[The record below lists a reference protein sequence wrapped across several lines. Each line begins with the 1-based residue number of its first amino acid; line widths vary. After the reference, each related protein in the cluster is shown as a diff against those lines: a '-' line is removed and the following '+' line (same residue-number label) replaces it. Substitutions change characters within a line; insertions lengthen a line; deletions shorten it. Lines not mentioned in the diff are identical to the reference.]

1 MNKIA
6 KYSAIV
12 GIASSLLISGPA
24 NAHAAGGSQASTAVK
39 EQQTTQQEG
48 NLGEQNTMS
57 VSWYQNS
64 AEAKALYL
72 QGYNT
77 AKDNLDKQLKH
88 YHGKGKGKKQ
98 PAIVLD
104 IDETVLDNSPYQA
117 YASLNNTTFP
127 KGWHEWVM
135 AAKAKPVYGAK
146 DFLNYANKKGVA
158 IYYVSDRDKD
168 TELEATSKNL
178 KAQGLPQN
186 DKSHILLKGKNDKNK
201 ESRRDY
207 VKKNHNLLMLFGDNL
222 LDFEDPKAQTAQS
235 RTDLVNE
242 KKEEFGRKYIIF
254 PNPMYGSW
262 ESTLYNNDYSKSSQ
276 EKDQLRKASL
286 TTFDPATGEV
296 KQAQQ

>member
-6 KYSAIV
+6 KYSAII
-12 GIASSLLISGPA
+12 GLASSLLVAGPTSA
-24 NAHAAGGSQASTAVK
+24 QAADGAPTATAEK
-39 EQQTTQQEG
+39 EQPSTQQEA

-77 AKDNLDKQLKH
+77 ARDNLDKELKH

-98 PAIVLD
+98 PVIVLD

-127 KGWHEWVM
+127 NGWHEWVM

-146 DFLNYANKKGVA
+146 AFLNYANKKGVA

-168 TELEATSKNL
+168 TELEATAKNL

-201 ESRRDY
+201 QSRRDA

-222 LDFEDPKAQTAQS
+222 LDFEDPKAKTAQA
-235 RTDLVNE
+235 RTDLINE
-242 KKEEFGRKYIIF
+242 KKDEFGRKYIIF

-262 ESTLYNNDYSKSSQ
+262 ESTLYQNDYSKSAA
-276 EKDQLRKASL
+276 EKDQLRKSSL
-286 TTFDPATGEV
+286 TTFNPQTGEV
-296 KQAQQ
+296 KQVQQ